1 MRLTNAT
8 FLLPNATFNL
18 VNATFL
24 PNATFLLP
32 NATFLLPN
40 ATFLLSNRPKRFTL
54 KSFKTLYFV
63 CRDLTLT
70 AYKSAEV
77 AQRLGESV
85 FQVNYFMVFLITYDE
100 LLRKTILTR
109 IFAIGKSEK
118 MFCKIF

>member
-1 MRLTNAT
+1 MT
-8 FLLPNATFNL
+8 FLPNMTFILPNATFP
-18 VNATFL
+18 L

-85 FQVNYFMVFLITYDE
+85 FQVNYFMVFLIT
-100 LLRKTILTR
+100 
-109 IFAIGKSEK
+109 
-118 MFCKIF
+118 